1 MTDTGIKQNKFLYG
15 VMKLAANTVA
25 RVKFKREF
33 LRNEIK
39 DKEGP
44 FVVIAN
50 HAAAL
55 DFVNLIGATKRPM
68 HFVISSSFYQ
78 TIPVPGVMP
87 RLGLIPKQQF
97 QTTLADLR
105 TMKRVIDEGGIL
117 VIYPTGL
124 MSDDGRPTPL
134 PAGTCKFLKL
144 LNTDVY
150 MAKNIGTYFSMPKWR
165 KGGMRG
171 GKTYLDV
178 YKLLDG
184 ASLADTD
191 VEEIRVKM
199 EEALDF
205 DAYAEQERYLVKYQ
219 NGNNI
224 EGLENVLY
232 MCPHCGREFTV
243 KTRDTSVIYCDACG
257 FCERADEY
265 QFLHKESE
273 VGEEIRYPSDWN
285 ARIRAIL
292 RERVQSGEDGELSA
306 KVEIQT
312 VAAGKSRF
320 EAAGEGVITL
330 TKDLFRIEGKVGGED
345 VDVSIPTASFA
356 TLPYKPGK
364 YIELQH
370 GSAIYRCLP
379 EDGRLAVKFIDLLY
393 VFHRLHTE
401 ALEEEHKQYEA
412 AIRS

>member
-1 MTDTGIKQNKFLYG
+1 MEKKPIKQNSFLYG

-25 RVKFKREF
+25 KVKFKREF

-39 DKEGP
+39 DKKGP

-55 DFVNLIGATKRPM
+55 DFVNLIGATKHSM

-97 QTTLADLR
+97 QTTLSDLR
-105 TMKRVIDEGGIL
+105 TMKQVIDAGGIL

-124 MSDDGRPTPL
+124 MSDDGTPTPL
-134 PAGTCKFLKL
+134 PAATCKFLKFL
-144 LNTDVY
+144 ATDVY

-165 KGGMRG
+165 KGGIRG

-178 YKLLDG
+178 YKLFDG
-184 ASLADTD
+184 EALVGADLED
-191 VEEIRVKM
+191 IRVKM

-205 DAYAEQERYLVKYQ
+205 NAYAEQENYLVKYQ

-243 KTRDTSVIYCDACG
+243 KTRDASVIYCEACG

-265 QFLHKESE
+265 QFLHKEGE
-273 VGEEIRYPSDWN
+273 VGEEIRYASEWR
-285 ARIRAIL
+285 ARTRATL
-292 RERVQSGEDGELSA
+292 KERVLRGEEGELSVKA
-306 KVEIQT
+306 EIRMIPE
-312 VAAGKSRF
+312 GKHRF
-320 EAAGEGVITL
+320 ETAGEATVTL
-330 TKDLFRIEGKVGGED
+330 NKDEFRITGIVRGEEM
-345 VDVSIPTASFA
+345 DVSIETASFA

-364 YIELQH
+364 YIEIQH
-370 GSAIYRCLP
+370 GSEIYRCLP
-379 EDGRLAVKFIDLLY
+379 EDGRLAIKFIDLLY
-393 VFHRLHTE
+393 VFHELHTE
-401 ALEEEHKQYEA
+401 ALEQEHKQYEA
-412 AIRS
+412 TVQA

>member
-1 MTDTGIKQNKFLYG
+1 MKDTGIKQNRFLYG
-15 VMKLAANTVA
+15 AMKLAANTVA
-25 RVKFKREF
+25 KVKFEREF

-44 FVVIAN
+44 FVVISN

-78 TIPVPGVMP
+78 TIPVPWVMP

-97 QTTLADLR
+97 QTTLNDIR
-105 TMKRVIDEGGIL
+105 VMKRVIDEGGIL

-124 MSDDGRPTPL
+124 MSDDGTPTPMP
-134 PAGTCKFLKL
+134 PATCKFLKFL
-144 LNTDVY
+144 GTDVY
-150 MAKNIGTYFSMPKWR
+150 VAKNIGTYFSMPKWR
-165 KGGMRG
+165 KGGIRG

-178 YKLLDG
+178 YKLFDG
-184 ASLADTD
+184 SAMADTD
-191 VEEIRVKM
+191 LEEIRVRM

-205 DAYAEQERYLVKYQ
+205 NAYAEQEKYLVKYQ
-219 NGNNI
+219 NGDNI

-232 MCPHCGREFTV
+232 MCPHCGREFSV
-243 KTRDTSVIYCDACG
+243 RTREKSVIYCDACG

-265 QFLHKESE
+265 QFLHKEGE
-273 VGEEIRYPSDWN
+273 IGEEIRYPSDWN
-285 ARIRAIL
+285 ARIRSLL
-292 RERVQSGEDGELSA
+292 RERVLRGEEGELSA
-306 KVEIQT
+306 RVEIQT
-312 VAAGKSRF
+312 IPQGKHCF
-320 EAAGEGVITL
+320 DKAGEGVITL
-330 TKDLFRIEGKVGGED
+330 TKDTFRVEGTIDGED
-345 VDVSIPTASFA
+345 VDIAIPTASFA

-364 YIELQH
+364 YVEIQH

-393 VFHRLHTE
+393 VFHELHTE

-412 AIRS
+412 AIRA